1 VAAKRKRAANQTELL
16 EAGGTT
22 APAVPLVRQ
31 AVARWREG
39 NYAGIGDTTRA
50 LLRWWFPPDG
60 HRIGRGPGRAFRYH
74 PFQREAIET
83 LIYLYEVEAIRRQ
96 KSLLETF
103 VRRPDIK
110 LLEYDDFARYCLK
123 MATGSGKTKV
133 ISLAVAWQYLNAVV
147 ESRDDFA
154 RTFLVLAPNV
164 IVYERLRSDFAG
176 GRIFRADPVIPPEFK
191 LYWDLEVYLRGE
203 GERASSSG
211 ALYLTNIQQ
220 LHARDEEGDEPD
232 PMTAVLGPK
241 PPSQAEAT
249 VSFADRVVAR
259 GGTCLVV
266 NDEAHH
272 THDEKLKWNEIIR
285 GVHDRLSAAGGGV
298 AQLDV
303 TATPRYGKGGELFTW
318 TVFDYPL
325 KQAIIDGI
333 VKRPMK
339 GVTVGIKD
347 APSDV
352 ASVKYRA
359 YLAAG
364 VERWR
369 EYRAQLAPLGKKPV
383 LFVMMNV
390 TDEADDV
397 AEFLRTKYPEDFA
410 GDKLL
415 VIHTNRSGDIARAGE
430 DEARRAA
437 REVDLDTSPINA
449 IVSVLMLREGWDVQN
464 VTVIV
469 GLRPYSA
476 KANILPEQT
485 LGRGLRLMFRG
496 EGTGYT
502 ERVDVIGTKKFMELV
517 DQLERDEDLKLEQFE
532 LGKDHLVIRTIAPD
546 PAKLA
551 MDIEVPSLSPV
562 LVRKRTLAEEI
573 AGLDVASFQTPPF
586 PMKPG
591 TEEAK
596 NFRYEGYDVI
606 TLEKLVE
613 REYVMPEPQT
623 AQEVISFY
631 AKRIAQEVKLPSQFA
646 ALAPK
651 VREFLATRA
660 FGKSVELE
668 GKAMIHAISS
678 NVAQYVT
685 VDLFVK
691 ALRALVVE
699 EQEPRLASSR
709 RLSET
714 PPFPYSRPNAFAAS
728 KTIYSLAAC
737 DNDYEE
743 RFARFLQDSSDVISF
758 AKLPAQFG
766 FAIEY
771 TDSAASLRYY
781 EPDFVAVLD
790 DGSRRLIE
798 TKGREDPDVA
808 HKDRAAR
815 LWCENATRLTGRE
828 WRYLKVPQAGF
839 DRLQPSCYADLVV
852 FETAPSTDRSK
863 WPVRVKHLR
872 DAELEDDLRNRS
884 PGERMTMVWPLTVTA
899 WAFKGESVGESRLQ
913 RHTVRILRGKS

>member
-1 VAAKRKRAANQTELL
+1 VARRPKKSAAQTDLL
-16 EAGGTT
+16 DASGTT
-22 APAVPLVRQ
+22 APAVPLIRQ
-31 AVARWREG
+31 AVASWREG
-39 NYAGIGDTTRA
+39 NYARISDTTRA

-60 HRIGRGPGRAFRYH
+60 HRLGRGVGRAFSYH

-83 LIYLYEVEAIRRQ
+83 LIYLYEVEEVRRQ

-103 VRRPDIK
+103 VRRADLQ
-110 LLEYDDFARYCLK
+110 LLQYDDFARYCLK

-133 ISLAVAWQYLNAVV
+133 ISLAIAWQYLNAVV
-147 ESRDDFA
+147 EGLDDYA

-164 IVYERLRSDFAG
+164 IVYERLRADFAG
-176 GRIFRADPVIPPEFK
+176 GRIFRADPVIPPEFR

-211 ALYLTNIQQ
+211 ALYLTNVQQ
-220 LHARDEEGDEPD
+220 LHARDAEDDEPD
-232 PMTAVLGPK
+232 PMTLVLGPR
-241 PPSQAEAT
+241 PPSKAEET
-249 VSFADRVVAR
+249 VGFADRIATR
-259 GGTCLVV
+259 GGRCLVV

-285 GVHDRLSAAGGGV
+285 AVHDRLKVAAGGIV
-298 AQLDV
+298 QLDV

-347 APSDV
+347 ARSDI

-369 EYRAQLAPLGKKPV
+369 EYRTQLAPLGKKPV

-390 TDEADDV
+390 TEDADDV
-397 AEFLRTKYPEDFA
+397 ADFLRIKYPDDFA

-415 VIHTNRSGDIARAGE
+415 VIHTNRSGDISKSGE
-430 DEARRAA
+430 EEARRAA
-437 REVDLDTSPINA
+437 REVDLDTSPVNA

-469 GLRPYSA
+469 GLRPYSS

-502 ERVDVIGTKKFMELV
+502 ERVDVIGTARFMDLV
-517 DQLERDEDLKLEQFE
+517 DQLEKDEDLKLEQFE

-546 PAKLA
+546 PAKMA
-551 MDIEVPSLSPV
+551 MDIEVPTLTPI
-562 LVRKRTLAEEI
+562 LVRKKTLAEEI
-573 AGLDVASFQTPPF
+573 AGLDIGTFRCPPF
-586 PMKPG
+586 PMKEG
-591 TEEAK
+591 TAESA

-606 TLEKLVE
+606 TMEKLVE

-660 FGKSVELE
+660 FGRPVELE

-678 NVAQYVT
+678 NVAHFVT

-699 EQEPRLASSR
+699 EQEPRLVASR

-714 PPFPYSRPNAFAAS
+714 PSFPYSRPNAFAAS
-728 KTIYSLAAC
+728 RTVFNLAAC
-737 DNDYEE
+737 DNDFEE
-743 RFARFLQDSSDVISF
+743 RFARFLQRAEDVTAF
-758 AKLPAQFG
+758 AKLPPQFG

-771 TDSAASLRYY
+771 TDSTASLRYY
-781 EPDFVAVLD
+781 EPDFAAVLE

-815 LWCENATRLTGRE
+815 LWCENATQLTGQA
-828 WRYLKVPQAGF
+828 WRYVKVPQSGF
-839 DRLQPSCYADLVV
+839 DKLQPSAFSDLVV
-852 FETAPSTDRSK
+852 FEA
-863 WPVRVKHLR
+863 
-872 DAELEDDLRNRS
+872 A
-884 PGERMTMVWPLTVTA
+884 G
-899 WAFKGESVGESRLQ
+899 
-913 RHTVRILRGKS
+913 